1 MMFAMCGGLCAGE
14 PCWKTMKMMVIYT
27 GYVICLPITAILLT
41 GANLILGDDNV
52 VAKKLGDLEFKI
64 DMDRVTLLKLFE
76 ILGSIW
82 AKSILYFLYLLIGQL
97 LPIQSSRWLIF

>member
-1 MMFAMCGGLCAGE
+1 MMVWMCLGLCGE
-14 PCWKTMKMMVIYT
+14 GSCLETMKRMVIFAV
-27 GYVICLPITAILLT
+27 YVIFLPIIAILLT

-52 VAKKLGDLEFKI
+52 LAKKLDGFEFPI
-64 DMDRVTLLKLFE
+64 DMDKVTILKLFE

-97 LPIQSSRWLIF
+97 LPN

>member
-1 MMFAMCGGLCAGE
+1 MMVFMCFGVCAGE
-14 PCWKTMKMMVIYT
+14 SCLETMKRMVILTVYL
-27 GYVICLPITAILLT
+27 ICLPITAILLT

-52 VAKKLGDLEFKI
+52 LAKKLDGFEFPI
-64 DMDRVTLLKLFE
+64 DMDGVTILKLFE

-97 LPIQSSRWLIF
+97 LPIQSSR

>member
-52 VAKKLGDLEFKI
+52 VAKKLRGLDF
-64 DMDRVTLLKLFE
+64 DMDMVTLLKLFE

-82 AKSILYFLYLLIGQL
+82 AKSILYFLYLLFGQL
-97 LPIQSSRWLIF
+97 LPIQSSR

>member
-14 PCWKTMKMMVIYT
+14 PCWKTMKMMFIYT

-52 VAKKLGDLEFKI
+52 VAKKLGDLEPLHGHFDI
-64 DMDRVTLLKLFE
+64 V
-76 ILGSIW
+76 
-82 AKSILYFLYLLIGQL
+82 
-97 LPIQSSRWLIF
+97 

>member
-1 MMFAMCGGLCAGE
+1 MGVSDGDSCLE
-14 PCWKTMKMMVIYT
+14 TMKMMVNGT
-27 GYVICLPITAILLT
+27 VHLICLPISAILLT

-52 VAKKLGDLEFKI
+52 VAKKLGDLEFEI
-64 DMDRVTLLKLFE
+64 DMDVVTLLKLFE

-97 LPIQSSRWLIF
+97 LPIQSSR

>member
-1 MMFAMCGGLCAGE
+1 MIFWMCLGLCNGAPYLE
-14 PCWKTMKMMVIYT
+14 IMKRMVT
-27 GYVICLPITAILLT
+27 SAAYVICLPITAILLT

-52 VAKKLGDLEFKI
+52 VAKKLGDLEFHI
-64 DMDRVTLLKLFE
+64 TMDNVTLLKLFE

-97 LPIQSSRWLIF
+97 LPIQSSR